1 MTGRADRC
9 EICYRRIVV
18 FRKVKQVRILIVDDD
33 PSSIEILSAILK
45 QDYEIFFATD
55 GARTL
60 ELAGEKE
67 VDLILLDI
75 IMPEMD
81 GFEVCRRLKAE
92 EATRDVP
99 VIFISALSLPV
110 DKVQAFNAGGVDYIA
125 KPFQSEEVKARV
137 RAHLALVDQQNAL
150 EQQVRQRTREVEAS
164 REALRRVLGNLR
176 TSEITRGVF
185 WVQVPEAGLYILC
198 GCPGEVVKHMMRTG
212 YISTVTDRGVTY
224 ETGPNAILLSDL
236 VIQNGSFANLAEFPV
251 LQMLYRQGMKLPG
264 HPNNTGTKPILIGSE
279 QQVRAQME
287 YVYRGNYGLTSL
299 EEIIAAGVDPQSA
312 EQMMRIKLKFAHGR
326 IESTARLVDTVVVG
340 TETVDLRN
348 GVRVCRLGLNHYQFS
363 YRGDTTDVN
372 LNLEPAVAYET
383 PYAPSFHEVPRT
395 ELAVVHSGEGDGW
408 DTRRQSM
415 SSVLV
420 SQGRIYLIDAHPNV
434 LNTLEALGVDISEV
448 EGIFHTHAHDDHFA
462 GLPTLIQSGHR
473 IKYFATPLVRASV
486 QKKFAALLSVD
497 EALFSRVF
505 AIHDLTFGEW
515 NDCGGLEVKP
525 FYSPHPVETNLYLF
539 RAMGAEGYR
548 SYAHWADLSSFRV
561 LDGMTG
567 PDPREDVAEAFLNR
581 VKEDYLTRADIKKLD
596 IGGGLIHGT
605 VEDFRDD
612 DSDKLLLA
620 HVARPLVDAEMEI
633 GSESTFGAVD
643 VLIPARQDYLR
654 RRAYR
659 HLCKLFPGVSG
670 ERLSVL
676 INSPVDRFN
685 AGSILQKSG
694 RPIDCVYMILSGS
707 VSFIDTA
714 SGVHNRLAN
723 GSLLGENG
731 MFASALTNGTAR
743 AVSHVRVLRWSLPVI
758 KEFVEINGMT
768 AHIKAM
774 LNGIGFLRETWL
786 FGEQNSFAAQHS
798 IAKAVRPLSL
808 APGEELNL
816 GNERRF
822 RVIRHGKIQVL
833 SPKGQ
838 LLEVMREGD
847 FCGEHSYLNEAT
859 PDVRLVAEELTILY
873 ELVDYP
879 LSDIPIVYW
888 KLLETYE
895 RRKQHWCE

>member
-1 MTGRADRC
+1 M
-9 EICYRRIVV
+9 
-18 FRKVKQVRILIVDDD
+18 RILIVDDS
-33 PSSIEILSAILK
+33 PGNIQILSAILER
-45 QDYEIFFATD
+45 DYEIFFATG
-55 GARTL
+55 GARAL

-75 IMPEMD
+75 MMPDKD

-99 VIFISALSLPV
+99 VIFISALDDPA
-110 DKVQAFNAGGVDYIA
+110 DKVQAFNVGGVDYIA
-125 KPFQSEEVKARV
+125 EPFRSEEVKARV
-137 RAHLALVDQQNAL
+137 RAHLALADQQNAL
-150 EQQVRQRTREVEAS
+150 EQQVRQRTRELESS
-164 REALRRVLGNLR
+164 REALRRALGNLR

-185 WVQVPEAGLYILC
+185 WIQVPEAGLYILC

-212 YISTVTDRGVTY
+212 YISTVTDRGATY

-236 VIQNGSFANLAEFPV
+236 VMQNGGFANLAEFPV

-264 HPNNTGTKPILIGSE
+264 HPNNTGAKPILIGSE

-299 EEIIAAGVDPQSA
+299 EEILAAGVDPQSA
-312 EQMMRIKLKFAHGR
+312 EQMLRIKLKFAHGR
-326 IESTARLVDTVVVG
+326 IESTDSLVDTVVVG
-340 TETVDLRN
+340 TQPVELRN
-348 GVRVCRLGLNHYQFS
+348 GVRVCRLGLNHFQFS
-363 YRGDTTDVN
+363 YRGNTTVVN
-372 LNLEPAVAYET
+372 LNLKPAEVYEA
-383 PYAPSFHEVPRT
+383 PYAPSFHEVPRE

-408 DTRRQSM
+408 DTHRQSM

-434 LNTLEALGVDISEV
+434 LHTLEALGVDISEV

-505 AIHDLTFGEW
+505 EIHDLAFGEW

-525 FYSPHPVETNLYLF
+525 LYSPHPVETSLYLF
-539 RAMGAEGYR
+539 RAMGEEGYR

-561 LDGMTG
+561 LDSMTG
-567 PDPREDVAEAFLNR
+567 PDPQRDVAEAFVDR
-581 VKEDYLTRADIKKLD
+581 VKHDYLICADLKKLD
-596 IGGGLIHGT
+596 IGGGLIHGM

-612 DSDKLLLA
+612 DSAKLLLA
-620 HVARPLVDAEMEI
+620 HVARPLDDAEMEI
-633 GSESTFGAVD
+633 GSQSTFGAVD

-654 RRAYR
+654 QRAYR
-659 HLCKLFPGVSG
+659 LLCKLFPGISG

-694 RPIDCVYMILSGS
+694 RPIEYVYMILSGS
-707 VSFIDTA
+707 VSFIDAA

-723 GSLLGENG
+723 GSLLGKNAIFT
-731 MFASALTNGTAR
+731 FALAGGTGR

-758 KEFVEINGMT
+758 REFVKINGMT
-768 AHIKAM
+768 EHIKAM
-774 LNGIGFLRETWL
+774 LDGIGFLRETWL

-798 IAKAVRPLSL
+798 IAKAMRPLSL
-808 APGEELNL
+808 SPGEELDL
-816 GNERRF
+816 GNECGF
-822 RVIRHGKIQVL
+822 RVIRRGKIQVL
-833 SPKGQ
+833 SPEGQ
-838 LLEVMREGD
+838 PLEVLQEGD
-847 FCGEHSYLNEAT
+847 FFGEHGYLDEAT
-859 PDVRLVAEELTILY
+859 PNVRLVADGPVELYKLG
-873 ELVDYP
+873 DYP

-888 KLLETYE
+888 KLLETFE
-895 RRKQHWCE
+895 QRKQRWCE